1 MDTFHTVE
9 LYQLSSSLY
18 THLAILWD
26 QISNLINSE
35 NHDLINIIN
44 NTANI
49 FRGTIID
56 IHNHLPEKA
65 IKTKKAPGIDQIN
78 KKLITRINRVLS
90 NFFTSFLTC
99 GSIMVFTF

>member
-1 MDTFHTVE
+1 MDTFHTP
-9 LYQLSSSLY
+9 LCQLFSSLY

-49 FRGTIID
+49 FRDTIIE
-56 IHNHLPEKA
+56 IRNHLPEKA
-65 IKTKKAPGIDQIN
+65 IKLKKAPGIDQID
-78 KKLITRINRVLS
+78 KKLITRINRILS

-99 GSIMVFTF
+99 ESVMVFTF